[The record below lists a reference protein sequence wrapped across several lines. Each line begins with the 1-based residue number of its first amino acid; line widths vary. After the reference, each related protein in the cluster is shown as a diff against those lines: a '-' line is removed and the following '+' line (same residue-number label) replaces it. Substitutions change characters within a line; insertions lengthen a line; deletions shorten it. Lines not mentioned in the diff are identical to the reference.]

1 MQFKYLSERKDK
13 RTEHCSYRERGQA
26 ESRAE
31 QPETVPLFRQR
42 RRIRKLRC
50 QSGRALPAPPSAG
63 WWRGCSPPCC
73 GGPHC
78 GAPRCGDPPCGP
90 QTGSATP

>member
-50 QSGRALPAPPSAG
+50 QSGRAFCL
-63 WWRGCSPPCC
+63 
-73 GGPHC
+73 
-78 GAPRCGDPPCGP
+78 
-90 QTGSATP
+90 